1 MHLDFFKN
9 AVSTNNPNNIDSQ
22 AQPQYVLGSYAMHAQ
37 DCHVPSA
44 KMRRKNQE
52 TMSIES

>member
-1 MHLDFFKN
+1 MHLNFLKN
-9 AVSTNNPNNIDSQ
+9 AVSTNYPNNIDSQ
-22 AQPQYVLGSYAMHAQ
+22 AQPQYVLEICAMHAQ

-52 TMSIES
+52 TMPIES